1 MRVYKAERRTMSS
14 EVRSLRKPLIML
26 LSLLRALI
34 APASYV
40 ARKFRTRLSSA
51 RIRPRLRGAN
61 AIRTNSFKTFK
72 IHRTFS
78 YQVRVA
84 IQNIM
89 GCNFTSLAVTTHLI

>member
-14 EVRSLRKPLIML
+14 EVRSLRQPLIML

-84 IQNIM
+84 IQTIM
-89 GCNFTSLAVTTHLI
+89 GCNFTSLAVTAHLI